1 MNMNYTI
8 QIMFTITVVC
18 TMLSTIIKVTKKNDK
33 KNYKFEGM
41 IIGIIVGTIS
51 SYYILNALICAPI
64 GMFLG
69 IAIGK
74 NMKRDS

>member
-1 MNMNYTI
+1 
-8 QIMFTITVVC
+8 
-18 TMLSTIIKVTKKNDK
+18 
-33 KNYKFEGM
+33 M